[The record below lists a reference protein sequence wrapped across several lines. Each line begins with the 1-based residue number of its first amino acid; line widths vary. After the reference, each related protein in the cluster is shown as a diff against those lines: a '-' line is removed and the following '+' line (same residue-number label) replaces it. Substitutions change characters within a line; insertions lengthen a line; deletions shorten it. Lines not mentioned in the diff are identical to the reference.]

1 MAEIIINGQYNSNL
15 TIAELKE
22 LLLQGNEDAS
32 DLLWVLTKADSRK
45 AWDYVGIEQVEHYM
59 DGGGFESKPEDVLD
73 YLKDD
78 YELIDADAEIRH
90 ALESIDE
97 D

>member
-1 MAEIIINGQYNSNL
+1 MIKKILVNEQM
-15 TIAELKE
+15 TVKELKD
-22 LLLQGNEDAS
+22 LLLQGNELAS
-32 DLLWVLTKADSRK
+32 DLLYELTRADSRK
-45 AWDYVGIEQVEHYM
+45 AWDYVSIEQVEHYM

-78 YELIDADAEIRH
+78 YELIDVDTEIRH
-90 ALESIDE
+90 VLESIDE